1 MLSAKTD
8 AGAQFIQLQVCMN
21 IQTLRDYVSRLIST
35 KLTWR
40 IQMVAELAVFSSAE
54 EARALR
60 KILSDAII
68 PAEVVRRLE
77 ASKDPR
83 EEGIRICAQQ
93 LQQLSEIPGI
103 AGATVM
109 ATGDP
114 ANIVAAIEASGVRP
128 DRLKTV
134 S

>member
-1 MLSAKTD
+1 
-8 AGAQFIQLQVCMN
+8 MN
-21 IQTLRDYVSRLIST
+21 MQTLRDYVSRLIST

-40 IQMVAELAVFSSAE
+40 IQMLAELAVFSSAE

-68 PAEVVRRLE
+68 PADVVRRLE
-77 ASKDPR
+77 ASMDPR
-83 EEGIRICAQQ
+83 EEGIKICAEQ

>member
-1 MLSAKTD
+1 MLLWQCGNSIKQDAANYAVHVKPDRNTD

-21 IQTLRDYVSRLIST
+21 MQTLRDYVSRLIST

-40 IQMVAELAVFSSAE
+40 IQTLAELAVFSSAE
-54 EARALR
+54 GARALR

-68 PAEVVRRLE
+68 PADVVRRL
-77 ASKDPR
+77 
-83 EEGIRICAQQ
+83 
-93 LQQLSEIPGI
+93 
-103 AGATVM
+103 
-109 ATGDP
+109 
-114 ANIVAAIEASGVRP
+114 EASGVRP